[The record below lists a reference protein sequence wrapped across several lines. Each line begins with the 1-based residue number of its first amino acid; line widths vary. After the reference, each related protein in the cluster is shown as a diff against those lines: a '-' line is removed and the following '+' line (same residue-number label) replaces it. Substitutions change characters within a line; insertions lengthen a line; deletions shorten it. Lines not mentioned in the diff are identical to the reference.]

1 MYLLISIKWVNGLNE
16 LFLTEYISKK
26 TERFGMITFSNL
38 SAMLVSLIIYLSVE
52 YVRMWLD

>member
-52 YVRMWLD
+52 YVRMWVD